1 MGSPSRQ
8 WIWDWGVECLEQD
21 EGQGDFRS
29 LGIEVMG
36 WQDSEEERLK
46 EAMQKSYGFVRAM
59 VRDSEAWETSRLWN

>member
-1 MGSPSRQ
+1 M
-8 WIWDWGVECLEQD
+8 ECLEQD